1 MRNYGVVPQPGDSP
15 EVMMDKLKGMSKR
28 IGDQVATTQQLFKLP
43 DIQLTP
49 GAPTSLRANEDY
61 SLRSAGTLEFNS
73 VEEVNAAKLPPGT
86 RVLVGGRL
94 AEVE

>member
-1 MRNYGVVPQPGDSP
+1 
-15 EVMMDKLKGMSKR
+15 MSKR
-28 IGDQVATTQQLFKLP
+28 IGDQVSGMQQLFKLP

-61 SLRSAGTLEFNS
+61 SLRGAGTLEFNS
-73 VEEVNAAKLPPGT
+73 VEEVNAANLQKGT
-86 RVLVGGRL
+86 RVMINGRL